1 MNNNIRYLAHIIL
14 LFAILVLS
22 GHLWAATCA
31 QTFPSGLA
39 STSNTGSITINYG
52 ANIYNVPNNQLVTK
66 NLNSSSNACNASA
79 CSKTDTVAQQAAN
92 FTNFPGGSSVYVN
105 YQETRNFAS
114 STNFSSLG
122 SNTLSVL
129 NFAPGDYT
137 INGNVQIGSETR
149 LNVSANGTV
158 RIFVNGNLDIGADA
172 QINMG
177 TDGGSS
183 RFVYFYTRGYFTMH
197 TGADAKAVVYAKG
210 DVTLNN
216 NITLTGAITSEAN
229 MVMQFGA
236 ALTYNAT
243 YVTNTNFGS
252 SCTLG
257 TSLNSFLIDVGG
269 GSASTCSPKSITITA
284 RDGSNNKLTG
294 YTGTISLSTS
304 TNRGTWAKTGTS
316 SNANGTLTPGSDNGA
331 ATYTF
336 TAADAGDIVLT
347 LDNQRAQA
355 LTITVT
361 DSSAGKSNTSATLT
375 FSHNAFVIAATDI
388 LGDDVVAGRD
398 HTFTATMMRRDPTT
412 GNCGAA
418 TAYNVSNLRMWLTRN
433 GNDPGGAAPTVNSV
447 SLPNSQPGSNN
458 INLSFTNGIALFS
471 LRTTDVGKYAINL
484 ADTSNSFASSTVT
497 GSSATLVARP
507 FGIRIGVTNN
517 PRATDAMGPAFRAA
531 GQIFTVTVTAVA
543 WQALDDANNDGIPDN
558 HNDTLP
564 GNNVDLTN
572 NNPLVSFGRENP
584 AEGISVS
591 ADLFAPSP
599 GINPGLSG
607 SINFPTFSAGTASTP
622 NISFG
627 DVGIIEIA
635 ARITD
640 NDYMGSTGTA
650 KIIGKSGHVGRF
662 YPDHFRLTNL
672 SATPSCSS
680 LLPYS
685 YLSEDF
691 SLGVT
696 MTPSNAAGAAVQN
709 YTGSFNKFN
718 TSAVQSMLFAVDQL
732 SAVNLS
738 TRLTSAGGIY
748 NWSAA
753 GVLTATPNVRIN
765 RAANPDGPFA
775 QVRFGFKPVDNDGVT
790 VRTSELNL
798 DIDNNGTADA
808 VRFGETAMGLRY
820 GRLRLD
826 DSYGPETANLP
837 VIFRTEFWNG
847 TEWRQNRDDS
857 CTRIAA
863 NRIRY
868 PGGTINVVANR
879 STAIGSGTTSGVYA
893 NLNASGVNFSA
904 GDAGQYFTAPG
915 AGNVGSLTVQVDLTD
930 YPWLRFDWNGD
941 GNYNDTSLPS
951 ARFTFGNY
959 RGHDRVLYW
968 IEPVA
973 F

>member
-1 MNNNIRYLAHIIL
+1 MNNNIRYLTHIIL
-14 LFAILVLS
+14 LLAMLFPS
-22 GHLWAATCA
+22 WHLRAATCT
-31 QTFPSGLA
+31 QTFPSALA

-66 NLNSSSNACNASA
+66 NLNSSSNACNGST
-79 CSKTDTVAQQAAN
+79 CSKTDTVAQPAAN
-92 FTNFPGGSSVYVN
+92 FSNFPGGSNVYVN
-105 YQETRNFAS
+105 YQETRTFAS
-114 STNFSSLG
+114 STNFSSFG

-137 INGNVQIGSETR
+137 INGSVQLGSETR
-149 LNVSANGTV
+149 LNVTTNGTV
-158 RIFVNGNLDIGADA
+158 RIFVNGNLDIGAEA

-177 TDGGSS
+177 PASGSS
-183 RFVYFYTRGYFTMH
+183 RFVYFYTRGAFTMH
-197 TGADAKAVVYAKG
+197 TGADARAVVYAKG

-216 NITLTGAITSEAN
+216 DSTLTGAVTSEAN

-236 ALTYNAT
+236 ALTYNAG

-252 SCTLG
+252 SCTTG
-257 TSLNSFLIDVGG
+257 ASLNNFLIDLGG
-269 GSASTCSPKSITITA
+269 ATASTCSPKRITITA
-284 RDGSNNKLTG
+284 RDSSNNKLTS
-294 YTGTISLSTS
+294 YTGAVTITTS
-304 TNRGTWAKTGTS
+304 TGRGTWSKTGTAADAS
-316 SNANGTLTPGSDNGA
+316 GALTAGSDNGQA
-331 ATYTF
+331 SYTF

-355 LTITVT
+355 LTITVA
-361 DSSAGKSNTSATLT
+361 DSSAAKSNTSATLT
-375 FSHNAFVIAATDI
+375 FSDNAFVIANADV
-388 LGDDVVAGRD
+388 LGNDVVAGRD
-398 HTFTATMMRRDPTT
+398 HNFTATMMRRDPTT
-412 GNCGAA
+412 GFCGAA

-433 GNDPGGAAPTVNSV
+433 TNDPGGAAPTVNSV
-447 SLPNSQPGSNN
+447 LLPNSQPGSNN
-458 INLSFTNGIALFS
+458 INLSFTNGVALFS

-484 ADTSNSFASSTVT
+484 ADTSNSFAGSTIT

-507 FGIRIGVTNN
+507 FGIRIGVTGN
-517 PRATDAMGPAFRAA
+517 PGATSAAGTAFRAA
-531 GQIFTVTVTAVA
+531 GQIFTVTVTGVG
-543 WQALDDANNDGIPDN
+543 WQASDDANNDGIPDN

-564 GNNVDLTN
+564 GNNANLND
-572 NNPLVSFGRENP
+572 NNPLVSFGRESP

-591 ADLFAPSP
+591 AELFAPSP
-599 GINPGLSG
+599 GVNPGLSG
-607 SINFPTFSAGTASTP
+607 SVNFSTFTAGAASTP

-635 ARITD
+635 ARVTD
-640 NDYMGSTGTA
+640 NDYMGSPGTA

-672 SATPSCSS
+672 SATPSCNSV
-680 LLPYS
+680 LPYS

-696 MTPSNAAGAAVQN
+696 MTPFSAAGAAVQN

-718 TSAVQSMLFAVDQL
+718 VAAVQSMLSAVDQL

-738 TRLTSAGGIY
+738 SRLTSATGIY
-748 NWSAA
+748 NWSA

-775 QVRFGFKPVDNDGVT
+775 QVRFGFRPVDSDSVT
-790 VRTSELNL
+790 ARTSELNL

-808 VRFGETAMGLRY
+808 VRFGATTMGLRY

-837 VIFRTEFWNG
+837 VIFRTEFWDG

-868 PGGTINVVANR
+868 PGGPINVVANR
-879 STAIGSGTTSGVYA
+879 STAVGSGTTSGVYA

-904 GDAGQYFTAPG
+904 GDAGHYFTAPG

-930 YPWLRFDWNGD
+930 YPWLRFDWNSD
-941 GNYNDTSLPS
+941 GNFSDTNLPN

-968 IEPVA
+968 IEPVRSQ
-973 F
+973 